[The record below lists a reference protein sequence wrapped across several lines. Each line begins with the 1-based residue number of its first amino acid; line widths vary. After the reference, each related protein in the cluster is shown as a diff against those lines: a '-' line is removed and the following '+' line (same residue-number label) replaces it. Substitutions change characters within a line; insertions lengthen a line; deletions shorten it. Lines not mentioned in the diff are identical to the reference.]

1 MVGLSREIIVGEEQE
16 QSIAIPASGNAPL
29 FHHSLLCQLGLPR
42 RRMDERIFERR
53 SGAASLLMT
62 AGHWYTGQGWEPQ
75 PLPYGTRPRL
85 VFVNVITEA
94 VRTRSRTVHVESS
107 VRGFL
112 RRLGI
117 DCGGN
122 SMKGFKKQM
131 IALASCQMQLGFR
144 TELGVGQIDAKPIS
158 RFEAWIVDEDRQRGM
173 WPGELD
179 LSSDF
184 FESMLEHAVPLDPQA
199 LAGLQNSAMALDIY
213 CWLAHRLCRVS
224 LATGTVVSWLALK
237 EQFGQEYASPDE
249 FRRSFIE
256 AMDKARQV
264 YPDARIDIVRG
275 GLRLLPSAPPVR
287 KSMILT
293 PRIEKPATSS
303 KTQIKIAD
311 ALEAA
316 AEKTP
321 ATPTAPTTPMPSLRM
336 DTVIILKRL
345 CAGWTTEELWQ
356 RSPFKG
362 LARMPVDFDERFKN
376 WAKEF
381 VKCTPS
387 AQNPALPAATSSQ
400 LKPATREKVQEM
412 APGYSADWL
421 EEKFFEW
428 NRSKGTTLRDADQ
441 AFLAWAESFTK
452 GKRP

>member
-1 MVGLSREIIVGEEQE
+1 MAGLSSEIIVGEEQE
-16 QSIAIPASGNAPL
+16 QSIATPSSANAPL

-42 RRMDERIFERR
+42 KRMEERIFERR

-62 AGHWYTGQGWEPQ
+62 AGHWYTGQAWEPQ

-158 RFEAWIVDEDRQRGM
+158 RFEAWIVDENRQRGM

-179 LSSDF
+179 LSADF
-184 FESMLEHAVPLDPQA
+184 FESMLEHAVPLDPHA

-224 LATGTVVSWLALK
+224 LAAGTTVSWSALK

-264 YPDARIDIVRG
+264 YPDARIEIVRG
-275 GLRLLPSAPPVR
+275 GLKLLPSAPPVR

-293 PRIEKPATSS
+293 PRIEKPEKPTKAPN
-303 KTQIKIAD
+303 KIAD
-311 ALEAA
+311 GGQPAIATVPALPAA
-316 AEKTP
+316 V
-321 ATPTAPTTPMPSLRM
+321 MPPLRM
-336 DTVIILKRL
+336 DTQIILKRL
-345 CAGWTTEELWQ
+345 CAGWTVEELWQ

-362 LARMPVDFDERFKN
+362 LTRMPGDFDERFKN

-381 VKCTPS
+381 VKCS
-387 AQNPALPAATSSQ
+387 PAAQDDAHPAPTSSQ
-400 LKPATREKVQEM
+400 LKPATLEKVLEM
-412 APGYSADWL
+412 APGYSANWL

-428 NRSKGTTLRDADQ
+428 NRSKGTMLRDADQ